1 MLSQVFTS
9 FWAKLNLAVVTSM
22 SLIATAGMPT
32 AASASPLVDGVYLY
46 GQAPQP
52 EVIGSE
58 YLVFEVE
65 NGEAKGAIYYP
76 ASEFNCFTADID
88 NQSMNLAIVDPF
100 DNAVYPYEIAVN
112 MQGDIAAGRDRAALV
127 AELEGYHGLATI
139 SDNDRRILEI
149 CKNDL

>member
-9 FWAKLNLAVVTSM
+9 FWAKLNLAVVASM
-22 SLIATAGMPT
+22 GVVATTGMPVT
-32 AASASPLVDGVYLY
+32 ASESPLADGVYLY

-65 NGEAKGAIYYP
+65 NGEAQGAIYYP
-76 ASEFNCFTADID
+76 ASEFNCFTADIN

-100 DNAVYPYEIAVN
+100 DRAVYPYEIAVN
-112 MQGDIAAGRDRAALV
+112 MNGDIAGRDRATLV
-127 AELEGYHGLATI
+127 AELEGYHELEAI
-139 SDNDRRILEI
+139 SNNDRRILET
-149 CKNDL
+149 CQNDL

>member
-22 SLIATAGMPT
+22 SLIATTGMPT
-32 AASASPLVDGVYLY
+32 AASESPLADGVYLY
-46 GQAPQP
+46 GQAPQA

-65 NGEAKGAIYYP
+65 NGKAKGAIYYP

-112 MQGDIAAGRDRAALV
+112 MQGDIAGRDRAPLM
-127 AELEGYHGLATI
+127 AELEGYHELETI
-139 SDNDRRILEI
+139 SNNDRRILET